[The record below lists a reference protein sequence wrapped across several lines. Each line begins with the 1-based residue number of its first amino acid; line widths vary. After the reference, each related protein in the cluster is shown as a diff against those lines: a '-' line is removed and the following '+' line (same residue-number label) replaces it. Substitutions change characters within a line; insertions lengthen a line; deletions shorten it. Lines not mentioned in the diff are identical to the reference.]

1 MRFAFTTCTN
11 KVNKFTINCRSIN
24 IYKPLFPSVIITG
37 WHSAEIVISIYR
49 VTMLSVFINGYAV
62 LQKMCTTVYGGLF
75 SWARF
80 LPKDRVSVVPKQF
93 SDVLD
98 GNFVD
103 DCV

>member
-1 MRFAFTTCTN
+1 MYNARLIVC
-11 KVNKFTINCRSIN
+11 S
-24 IYKPLFPSVIITG
+24 
-37 WHSAEIVISIYR
+37 VISIGR
-49 VTMLSVFINGYAV
+49 VPIVIVKVYCMAMRHQLINGYAV